1 MVSLMQIISINLKHC
16 TSKYKMSVKITYES
30 DNLKNKFDLDLFIPN
45 KNVKKEILELI
56 FLNKIKNMSK
66 VKYTINVDELCLHT
80 YNMQIVNQL
89 LNKLIV

>member
-1 MVSLMQIISINLKHC
+1 
-16 TSKYKMSVKITYES
+16 MSVKITYES
-30 DNLKNKFDLDLFIPN
+30 DNLKNKFDLDLFVPN

>member
-1 MVSLMQIISINLKHC
+1 MQIISINLKHY
-16 TSKYKMSVKITYES
+16 TFKYKMSVKITYES
-30 DNLKNKFDLDLFIPN
+30 DNLKNKFDLDLYIPN

-66 VKYTINVDELCLHT
+66 VKYTINIDELNLHT
-80 YNMQIVNQL
+80 YNMHIVNQL

>member
-1 MVSLMQIISINLKHC
+1 MVTIMHYISNNLKIIPLC
-16 TSKYKMSVKITYES
+16 IMSVKITYES
-30 DNLKNKFDLDLFIPN
+30 DNLKNTFDLDLFIPN

-66 VKYTINVDELCLHT
+66 VKYTINIDEINLHT
-80 YNMQIVNQL
+80 YNMHIVNQL